1 MVYKF
6 CDKKFTSDGA
16 IKSKN
21 TLNQRLAVRLTEEL
35 HKPITKQFEK
45 RRVYSSFAVNI
56 WGWWS
61 CGYR

>member
-45 RRVYSSFAVNI
+45 RRVYTSFAANI
-56 WGWWS
+56 WG
-61 CGYR
+61 